1 MTETSWRDRLKHAT
15 AGLHWVSE
23 TDAPIEP
30 IFWDDWQPDCLS
42 ATTIREHFGLSDDT
56 PVTVPSL
63 DEATAPMTTAQSWHN
78 EDEARDVERFQ
89 ELVQLLKDNFQQLQ
103 VYVIGEVEAEVY
115 VVGLTSS
122 GCVGGVRS
130 QIVQT

>member
-1 MTETSWRDRLKHAT
+1 MTDTDWRDRLKQT
-15 AGLHWVSE
+15 TGLYWVSE

-30 IFWDDWQPDCLS
+30 VFWDDWQPDCLS
-42 ATTIREHFGLSDDT
+42 VTTIREHFGLSDDT
-56 PVTVPSL
+56 PVTVRSL
-63 DEATAPMTTAQSWHN
+63 DEATAPMTKPQSWHN
-78 EDEARDVERFQ
+78 EDEAQEVQRFQ
-89 ELVQLLKDNFQQLQ
+89 ELVQFLKDNFQQLQ